1 MGSSDIY
8 QYISAILH
16 MVAQILMI
24 PVMIALGLLIL
35 FALYSVGSLITE
47 FFTERRHFKV
57 NSPSIVTAI
66 HKAAPEGLP
75 KVITDG
81 HLLKPQREALLTVAE
96 NMSLDEDELFALARM
111 QIEKVND
118 RYKKTLSLSEQV
130 TKIAPM
136 LGLMCTLIPLGPG
149 IVAMGKG
156 NVAELSMSLLVAF
169 DGTVA
174 GLVAAVIA
182 MVVTGIRKRW
192 YAKYLVILESLMTAV
207 LNKANTAH
215 EDVPPVIAR
224 SEATKQSSA
233 DSKIKECEK

>member
-1 MGSSDIY
+1 
-8 QYISAILH
+8 
-16 MVAQILMI
+16 MVAQVLMI

-47 FFTERRHFKV
+47 VFTERRHFKV
-57 NSPSIVTAI
+57 SSPGIVNAI
-66 HKAAPEGLP
+66 HDAAPGGLKAVIEG
-75 KVITDG
+75 G
-81 HLLKPQREALLTVAE
+81 HLLKPQREALLTVAD
-96 NMSLDEDELFALARM
+96 NISLDPDELFALARM

-118 RYKKTLSLSEQV
+118 RYKRILSLSEQV

-182 MVVTGIRKRW
+182 MIVTAVRKRW
-192 YAKYLVILESLMTAV
+192 YAKYLVVLESLMTAV
-207 LNKANTAH
+207 LNKVGVRG
-215 EDVPPVIAR
+215 EV
-224 SEATKQSSA
+224 EQ
-233 DSKIKECEK
+233 